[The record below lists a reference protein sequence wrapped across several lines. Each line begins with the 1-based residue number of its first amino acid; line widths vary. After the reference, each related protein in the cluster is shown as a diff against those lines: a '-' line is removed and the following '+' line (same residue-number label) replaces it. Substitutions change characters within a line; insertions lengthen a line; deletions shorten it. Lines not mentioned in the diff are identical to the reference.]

1 MNIYNLDI
9 VDLEIL
15 TSIIYIYQKRKKHFQ
30 IKSITN
36 HNSSQNKK
44 LIEPILDISIKI
56 LNNFNKIKYDK
67 NEYYIEFQQRNCS
80 YENIVHPFT
89 WHKDDYSAVSW
100 RTYTVIFYIRKDST
114 IKNGDLKYIINDN
127 EYIKIINTGNI
138 LCFDGDILHKPQN
151 SYGFGCR
158 DTIVVFFKKLI

>member
-1 MNIYNLDI
+1 L
-9 VDLEIL
+9 DLEIL
-15 TSIIYIYQKRKKHFQ
+15 ISIHTTYISKRDKHFN
-30 IKSITN
+30 IKRISKPN
-36 HNSSQNKK
+36 VSDSEK
-44 LIEPILDISIKI
+44 LLNPILDISMNI
-56 LNNFNKIKYDK
+56 LNKCNKINYDK
-67 NEYYIEFQQRNCS
+67 NNYYIEFQQRNCS
-80 YENIVHPFT
+80 NEKYTHPFT
-89 WHKDDYSAVSW
+89 WHKDDFSAVPW

-127 EYIKIINTGNI
+127 EYIKIINTGDI